1 MKKTFKLLFF
11 GSLPLFLLI
20 IIISFIDILKT
31 DFKYA
36 HQSLYT
42 YHNPFNWFSY
52 RVKSNITKSLITF
65 KKDTVIGLPIKHI
78 YIQEQL
84 QKELLKNTPGS
95 TKKWKKGLLLNR
107 DGSTEKIEL
116 RLKGDQPAN
125 WLFLKKH
132 WKVKK
137 RKKDLT
143 ERQRY
148 FEYLPFDFEIYFSG
162 KIANSLKLISPKFKL
177 VELFINDESQG
188 VYIETEVLNEGFLRR
203 NRIMPVNLY
212 KGELILSESILD
224 LEMNLL
230 NSPGGLKK
238 IAYFNQV
245 KKDDKSD
252 LKFLS
257 STIQLA
263 HNNEISYS
271 TLMELIDLDYW
282 SKFLSYQILTQ
293 NFHND
298 YSHNFRMISDPWS
311 GKFTPIVYD
320 PLINI
325 DNEKNIDFD
334 RSSNELF
341 VLLNQNSYFQNLK
354 FKHLN
359 SILNSNFIENE
370 LIDTNLLDEQIK
382 VSEARDVELLTNNFD
397 LYSLFSKMFDVK
409 SKSNIFFENKKQFI
423 KKFKIH
429 KENVKNSLNKKP
441 EAGWYKTKNG
451 FEIYVNGILPISD
464 LKFFFNNEQTKW
476 VALDINENGIVDKNE
491 IKFKLDRN
499 NYITIPYE
507 LYANRIPYAD
517 KLIDLAKPKL
527 KILPTRFKFISE
539 SAIKPKRIDFKNPF
553 LKKEFELKYKK
564 QSAFAAKKYNKPV
577 AIKNMQKSVI
587 LEGVISVDK
596 TKVYKDFVEI
606 KPGTQFFIKNGSS
619 IIFKDKL
626 IALGTKEKP
635 ILFKKSSNQSWGTI
649 ALQGNKTK
657 NSIINNVVFDGG
669 SGSQYR
675 NIKYTGALSIHD
687 TENIIIKNVILK
699 NNSEY
704 DDMLHIIYVDN
715 IKLENLY
722 IENSN
727 MDAIDI
733 DMSKNI
739 EIKNILIEK
748 SGNDGIDLME
758 SDAVITNIKVY
769 NSKDKAI
776 SVGENSFLVL
786 NKSTL
791 SKNEIGI
798 ATKDRSF
805 SFVANPNLINNNI
818 SLNNYKKNL
827 QYADGGVSLI
837 YKTNLENKKNT
848 LVDKNS
854 TIKIINSKV
863 NGNNIKEK
871 LISNKINKNHI
882 TILKKN
888 SYKEMIKIL
897 EKY

>member
-257 STIQLA
+257 ATIQLA
-263 HNNEISYS
+263 HNNETSYS
-271 TLMELIDLDYW
+271 TLMELIDLNYW

-382 VSEARDVELLTNNFD
+382 VSEARDIELLTNNFN

-527 KILPTRFKFISE
+527 KILPTRFKFISD
-539 SAIKPKRIDFKNPF
+539 SAKKPKRIDFKNPF

-577 AIKNMQKSVI
+577 TSNNMQKSVI
-587 LEGVISVDK
+587 LEGVINVDK

-606 KPGTQFFIKNGSS
+606 KPGTQFSIKNGSS
-619 IIFKDKL
+619 IIFKNKL

-635 ILFKKSSNQSWGTI
+635 ILFEKSSNQSWGTI

-687 TENIIIKNVILK
+687 TENIIIKNVTLK

-739 EIKNILIEK
+739 EIKNIIIKK

-791 SKNEIGI
+791 SKNEIGV

-805 SFVANPNLINNNI
+805 SFVANSNLINNNI

-888 SYKEMIKIL
+888 NSKEMIKIL
-897 EKY
+897 KKY

>member
-65 KKDTVIGLPIKHI
+65 KKNTVIGLPIKHI

-320 PLINI
+320 PLMNI

-382 VSEARDVELLTNNFD
+382 VSEARDIELLTNNFN

-517 KLIDLAKPKL
+517 KLNDLAKPKL

-539 SAIKPKRIDFKNPF
+539 SAIKPERINFKNPF

-649 ALQGNKTK
+649 ALQGNKSK

-805 SFVANPNLINNNI
+805 SFVANSNLINNNI

-888 SYKEMIKIL
+888 NSKEMIKIL
-897 EKY
+897 KKY

>member
-65 KKDTVIGLPIKHI
+65 KKNTVIGLPIKHI

-203 NRIMPVNLY
+203 NKIMPVNLY

-397 LYSLFSKMFDVK
+397 LYSLFSKMFDIK
-409 SKSNIFFENKKQFI
+409 SKSNIFFKNKKQFI

-429 KENVKNSLNKKP
+429 KENVKSSLNKKP
-441 EAGWYKTKNG
+441 EAGWYKVKNG

-464 LKFFFNNEQTKW
+464 LKIFFNNEQTKW

-517 KLIDLAKPKL
+517 KLNDLAKPKL

-539 SAIKPKRIDFKNPF
+539 SAIKPERINFKNPF

-577 AIKNMQKSVI
+577 TSNNMQKSVI
-587 LEGVISVDK
+587 LEGVINVDK

-739 EIKNILIEK
+739 EIKNIIIKK

-791 SKNEIGI
+791 SKNEIGV

-805 SFVANPNLINNNI
+805 SFVANSNLINNNI

-888 SYKEMIKIL
+888 NSKEMIKIL
-897 EKY
+897 KKY

>member
-203 NRIMPVNLY
+203 NKIMPVNLY

-271 TLMELIDLDYW
+271 TLMELIDLNYW

-382 VSEARDVELLTNNFD
+382 VSEARDIELLTNNFN

-577 AIKNMQKSVI
+577 TSNNMQKSVI
-587 LEGVISVDK
+587 LEGVINVDK

-606 KPGTQFFIKNGSS
+606 KPGTQFSIKNGSS
-619 IIFKDKL
+619 IIFKNKL

-635 ILFKKSSNQSWGTI
+635 ILFEKSSNQSWGTI

-687 TENIIIKNVILK
+687 TENIIIKNVTLK

-739 EIKNILIEK
+739 EIKNIIIKK

-791 SKNEIGI
+791 SKNEIGV

-805 SFVANPNLINNNI
+805 SFVANSNLINNNI

-888 SYKEMIKIL
+888 NSKEMIKIL
-897 EKY
+897 KKY

>member
-271 TLMELIDLDYW
+271 TLMELIDLNYW

-382 VSEARDVELLTNNFD
+382 VSEARDIELLTNNFN

-577 AIKNMQKSVI
+577 TSNNMQKSVI
-587 LEGVISVDK
+587 LEGVINVDK

-606 KPGTQFFIKNGSS
+606 KPGTQFSIKNGSS
-619 IIFKDKL
+619 IIFKNKL

-635 ILFKKSSNQSWGTI
+635 ILFEKSSNQSWGTI

-687 TENIIIKNVILK
+687 TENIIIKNVTLK

-739 EIKNILIEK
+739 EIKNIIIKK

-791 SKNEIGI
+791 SKNEIGV

-805 SFVANPNLINNNI
+805 SFVANSNLINNNI

>member
-203 NRIMPVNLY
+203 NKIMPVNLY

-320 PLINI
+320 PLMNI

-382 VSEARDVELLTNNFD
+382 VSEARDIELLTNNFN

-491 IKFKLDRN
+491 IKFNLKKD
-499 NYITIPYE
+499 NYVIIPYE
-507 LYANRIPYAD
+507 FYANRIPYAD
-517 KLIDLAKPKL
+517 KLVDLAKPKL

-577 AIKNMQKSVI
+577 ANNNMQKSII
-587 LEGVISVDK
+587 LEGIINVDK

-606 KPGTQFFIKNGSS
+606 KPGTQFSIKNGSS
-619 IIFKDKL
+619 IIFKNKL

-635 ILFKKSSNQSWGTI
+635 ILFEKSSNQSWGTI

-687 TENIIIKNVILK
+687 TENIIIKNVTLK

-739 EIKNILIEK
+739 EIKNIIIKK

-791 SKNEIGI
+791 SKNEIGV

-805 SFVANPNLINNNI
+805 SFVANSNLINNNI

-888 SYKEMIKIL
+888 NSKEMIKIL
-897 EKY
+897 KKY

>member
-1 MKKTFKLLFF
+1 MKKTFKLLLF

-65 KKDTVIGLPIKHI
+65 KKNTLIGLPIKHV
-78 YIQEQL
+78 YLQEQL
-84 QKELLKNTPGS
+84 QKDLIKNTPGS

-107 DGSTEKIEL
+107 DGSTEKIEI

-148 FEYLPFDFEIYFSG
+148 IEYLPFDFEVYFSG

-263 HNNEISYS
+263 HNNEVSYS
-271 TLMELIDLDYW
+271 TLMELIDLNYW

-298 YSHNFRMISDPWS
+298 YSHNFRIISDPWS

-359 SILNSNFIENE
+359 SIINSNFIENE
-370 LIDTNLLDEQIK
+370 LTNTNLLDEQIK
-382 VSEARDVELLTNNFD
+382 VSEARDVELLTNNFN
-397 LYSLFSKMFDVK
+397 LYSLFSKMFDGK
-409 SKSNIFFENKKQFI
+409 SKSNILHENKKEFI
-423 KKFKIH
+423 KKFNVH
-429 KENVKNSLNKKP
+429 KENIKNSINKKP
-441 EAGWYKTKNG
+441 EAGWYKAKNG

-464 LKFFFNNEQTKW
+464 LNFFFNNEQAKW

-491 IKFKLDRN
+491 SKFKLKKN
-499 NYITIPYE
+499 KYITIPYKF
-507 LYANRIPYAD
+507 YANRIPYAD
-517 KLIDLAKPKL
+517 KIIDLAKPKL
-527 KILPTRFKFISE
+527 KILSTRFKFISE
-539 SAIKPKRIDFKNPF
+539 NEIKPDKIHFKNPF
-553 LKKEFELKYKK
+553 SMKDFELEYKK
-564 QSAFAAKKYNKPV
+564 QSAFAAKKYNKPISNNN
-577 AIKNMQKSVI
+577 AENNLI
-587 LEGVISVDK
+587 LEGFINVDK
-596 TKVYKDFVEI
+596 TTVYKKVVEI
-606 KPGTQFFIKNGSS
+606 KPGTQFSIKNGSS
-619 IIFKDKL
+619 IIFKNKL

-635 ILFKKSSNQSWGTI
+635 ILFKNKNGQSWGTI

-657 NSIINNVVFDGG
+657 NSIIDYVVFDGG
-669 SGSQYR
+669 SGSNYK

-699 NNSEY
+699 NNTEY
-704 DDMLHIIYVDN
+704 DDMLHIIYVNN

-739 EIKNILIEK
+739 EIKNIVIEK

-758 SDAVITNIKVY
+758 SDAVINNIKVY

-776 SVGENSFLVL
+776 SVGENSFLII
-786 NKSTL
+786 NNSTL
-791 SKNEIGI
+791 SNNEIGI

-805 SFVANPNLINNNI
+805 SFIANSNLINNNL
-818 SLNNYKKNL
+818 SLSNFKKNL
-827 QYADGGVSLI
+827 QYADGGISLL
-837 YKTNLENKKNT
+837 YKTNLKNKKNT
-848 LVDKNS
+848 LIDENS
-854 TIKIINSKV
+854 TIKIINSNIDNK
-863 NGNNIKEK
+863 NIKEK
-871 LISNKINKNHI
+871 LISNHNNKNHL
-882 TILKKN
+882 TILKTN
-888 SYKEMIKIL
+888 NYKKMIKIL

>member
-65 KKDTVIGLPIKHI
+65 KKNTVIGLPIKHI

-271 TLMELIDLDYW
+271 TLMELIDLNYW

-382 VSEARDVELLTNNFD
+382 VSEARDIELLTNNFN

-464 LKFFFNNEQTKW
+464 LKIFFNNEQTKW

-517 KLIDLAKPKL
+517 KLNDLAKPKL

-539 SAIKPKRIDFKNPF
+539 SAIKPERINFKNPF

-805 SFVANPNLINNNI
+805 SFVANSNLINNNI

>member
-65 KKDTVIGLPIKHI
+65 KKNTVIGLPIKHI

-271 TLMELIDLDYW
+271 TLMELIDLNYW

-382 VSEARDVELLTNNFD
+382 VSEARDIELLTNNFN

-517 KLIDLAKPKL
+517 KLNDLAKPKL

-539 SAIKPKRIDFKNPF
+539 SAIKPERINFKNPF

-805 SFVANPNLINNNI
+805 SFVANSNLINNNI